1 MEITGRIIQIQPLLS
16 GQGKNGEWKRQEYIL
31 ETIEQFPRKVCISV
45 WGDKIDQFAVQ
56 QGETV
61 TFSINIE
68 SRDYQGRWYTDVRAW
83 AIRREAAQP
92 MGAAQPVAASV
103 AYPTDSP
110 FTAEEAGGSTDD
122 LPF

>member
-1 MEITGRIIQIQPLLS
+1 MDITGKIIQIQPLLS

-45 WGDKIDQFAVQ
+45 WGDKVDQFAIQ

-68 SRDYQGRWYTDVRAW
+68 SREYQARWYTDVRAW
-83 AIRREAAQP
+83 AVKRET
-92 MGAAQPVAASV
+92 AQPVGGQSATV
-103 AYPTDSP
+103 AYPVENP
-110 FTAEEAGGSTDD
+110 FGGETESSSVDD